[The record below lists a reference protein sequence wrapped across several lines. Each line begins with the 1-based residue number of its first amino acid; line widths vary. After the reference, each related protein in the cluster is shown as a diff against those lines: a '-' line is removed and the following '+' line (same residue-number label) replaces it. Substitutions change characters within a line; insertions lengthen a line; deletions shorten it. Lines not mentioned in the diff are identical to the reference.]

1 MTPEHNFSTPP
12 SLVNAL
18 AYLSQEWAYTPVGFV
33 SDGGVSAG
41 TRSVQMAKQ
50 TVAALKM
57 VPFTEAVAI
66 PFFAKFLDATTGV
79 FAPDETQRAAAAT
92 LLNELLRWTSA
103 LAALRSA

>member
-1 MTPEHNFSTPP
+1 M
-12 SLVNAL
+12 NAL
-18 AYLSQEWAYTPVGFV
+18 AYLSQEWAYKAVGFV
-33 SDGGVSAG
+33 SYGGVSAG

-57 VPFTEAVAI
+57 VPLTEAVAI

-79 FAPDETQRAAAAT
+79 FAPDETQHAAAAT

-103 LAALRSA
+103 LAALRTA